1 MQAGLPLLRCSTAA
15 AASSAAALKRRHKL
29 SSSTAMDD
37 GKEVPPAPAAG
48 GLAERIMPH
57 LLNMYVRSYHWPAT
71 SCSWLSAL
79 L

>member
-1 MQAGLPLLRCSTAA
+1 
-15 AASSAAALKRRHKL
+15 
-29 SSSTAMDD
+29 MDD

-71 SCSWLSAL
+71 GCSWLSAL